1 MRPFWPSCHV
11 FDTLVLHNSLVFAVL
26 YCLCLCKIKKISF
39 LITDKV
45 FDHRAQPL
53 DACFKHF
60 LTADLTS
67 HFTCQVCNSRE
78 KSEILQKDNNNT
90 SPDFV
95 FSFSGC
101 FFTNFSRVYVAQLIG
116 QTVTEEGNVT
126 EIKQTEKEDKVE
138 QWCSRTDAR

>member
-1 MRPFWPSCHV
+1 MFQ
-11 FDTLVLHNSLVFAVL
+11 TLPH
-26 YCLCLCKIKKISF
+26 C
-39 LITDKV
+39 
-45 FDHRAQPL
+45 R
-53 DACFKHF
+53 
-60 LTADLTS
+60 S
-67 HFTCQVCNSRE
+67 HFTLYLSGLQQQRE
-78 KSEILQKDNNNT
+78 NFESEILQKDNNNT

-101 FFTNFSRVYVAQLIG
+101 FFTNFSRVFVAQLIR

>member
-78 KSEILQKDNNNT
+78 KILSQRYCKKT
-90 SPDFV
+90 TTILLQISCSPFQV
-95 FSFSGC
+95 VSL
-101 FFTNFSRVYVAQLIG
+101 LILA
-116 QTVTEEGNVT
+116 E
-126 EIKQTEKEDKVE
+126 
-138 QWCSRTDAR
+138 SLLHS